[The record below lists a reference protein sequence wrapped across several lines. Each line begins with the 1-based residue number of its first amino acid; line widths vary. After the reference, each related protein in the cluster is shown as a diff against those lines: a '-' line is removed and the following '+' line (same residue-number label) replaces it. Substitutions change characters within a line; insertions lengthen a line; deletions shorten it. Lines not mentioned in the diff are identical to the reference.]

1 MLALSRNGSREEQ
14 VGGAEARAS
23 QGCSGLLVVVKHGAD
38 KPRAPSEGSWMAAA
52 TQPLSCHPCVQA
64 APEADEQLL
73 SQLQRP
79 SPQHIGGSNAALRP
93 QPSTKAGSGTARK
106 QPDRE
111 RRHGGGELRKR
122 GLARSG
128 SPQRGT
134 QSMTALTALGAVA
147 LYTSVRG
154 GITVFHHLRRRYLR
168 QLLCDLAA
176 ALNDLGQCYWLDFG
190 RWAPP
195 ARHVLQHPEG
205 SGALRGQGGHHSV
218 DCLGCSRRG
227 LVAWLTAAL
236 VSLAPAPAPA
246 CFCSL
251 LGLHRDGDLILHDN
265 DVDIA
270 VYQPQWPAL
279 LRALRA
285 ALPQYTVRIVV
296 PSDDPSTRFI
306 RVYCP
311 LGMADV
317 FGATP
322 VAGAAEGKR
331 LLVDWWVWGKG
342 RWKGR
347 AAHLL
352 DCAPAAPP
360 PLARLCSPCHAR
372 HIVPC
377 GLFAACAPDC
387 CKKLVAAAWGMQDGR
402 NVVLG
407 ACIAPLLPSH
417 FAFPT
422 PTVLQWP
429 RGLHRDHQRQCAAH
443 RLDDLAGLQDQRARR
458 HPRCA

>member
-1 MLALSRNGSREEQ
+1 MLALSRNGSREE
-14 VGGAEARAS
+14 
-23 QGCSGLLVVVKHGAD
+23 
-38 KPRAPSEGSWMAAA
+38 
-52 TQPLSCHPCVQA
+52 QA

-190 RWAPP
+190 
-195 ARHVLQHPEG
+195 
-205 SGALRGQGGHHSV
+205 
-218 DCLGCSRRG
+218 
-227 LVAWLTAAL
+227 
-236 VSLAPAPAPA
+236 
-246 CFCSL
+246 SL

-331 LLVDWWVWGKG
+331 LLVD
-342 RWKGR
+342 
-347 AAHLL
+347 
-352 DCAPAAPP
+352 
-360 PLARLCSPCHAR
+360 
-372 HIVPC
+372 C
-377 GLFAACAPDC
+377 GH
-387 CKKLVAAAWGMQDGR
+387 
-402 NVVLG
+402 G
-407 ACIAPLLPSH
+407 ACTEITSASVLPTGLMTWQGSKISVPGDIP
-417 FAFPT
+417 AVLEERYGDWQT
-422 PTVLQWP
+422 PKYMDKGADVVEGQKLYA
-429 RGLHRDHQRQCAAH
+429 RIF
-443 RLDDLAGLQDQRARR
+443 RALSSLGIRI
-458 HPRCA
+458 